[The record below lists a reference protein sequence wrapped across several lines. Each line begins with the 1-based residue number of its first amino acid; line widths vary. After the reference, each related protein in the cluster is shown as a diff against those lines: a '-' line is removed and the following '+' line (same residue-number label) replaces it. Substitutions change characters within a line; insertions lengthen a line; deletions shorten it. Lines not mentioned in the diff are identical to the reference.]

1 VTSNLPF
8 IPLGAAARALL
19 VAFSFVA
26 SSLLIHIAVTQR
38 SPLLEWCAL
47 ASLVFVPFAI
57 GLVELRWRSW
67 LMFAV
72 ICVLLWWLVR
82 VGGGRPL
89 LYLPSVLIP
98 GALAWVF
105 GASLRAGR
113 QPLIAGV
120 ALAARPATP
129 GYLVAYARSL
139 TVLWTAIFI
148 AMAGWD
154 AALAAFAPHLW
165 WSFMANGVNYLL
177 IGAAVALE
185 YLFRRLRFRDY
196 DHPGFAE
203 YLKIVVRADPRR
215 MHGG

>member
-1 VTSNLPF
+1 MTSNIPF
-8 IPLGAAARALL
+8 IPLGAAARGLL
-19 VAFSFVA
+19 VAISFVA
-26 SSLLIHIAVTQR
+26 SSLLIHIAVTQHT
-38 SPLLEWCAL
+38 PLLEWCAL

-67 LMFAV
+67 LIFAA
-72 ICVLLWWLVR
+72 ICAGLWWLVR

-98 GALAWVF
+98 GALAWIF

-120 ALAARPATP
+120 ALAAQPATP
-129 GYLVAYARSL
+129 DYLVAYSRSL
-139 TVLWTAIFI
+139 TVLWTAFFI

-177 IGAAVALE
+177 IGAMVALE